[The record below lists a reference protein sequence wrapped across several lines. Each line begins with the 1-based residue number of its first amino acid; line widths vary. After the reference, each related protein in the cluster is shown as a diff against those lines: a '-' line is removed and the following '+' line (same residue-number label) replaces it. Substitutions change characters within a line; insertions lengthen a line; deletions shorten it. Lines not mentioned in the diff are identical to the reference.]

1 MSRQD
6 KEELSAFPSQVSDS
20 AESEPSTNGGQETR
34 VAKNR
39 NSSSKPD
46 APVKMTLYISKGI
59 AKEFKKL
66 AIDEELD
73 YSQLAEQAFT
83 EFVKNHSTAS
93 ASL

>member
-1 MSRQD
+1 MSKQD
-6 KEELSAFPSQVSDS
+6 KEQLSPLSSRV
-20 AESEPSTNGGQETR
+20 TNGIEGG
-34 VAKNR
+34 R

-83 EFVKNHSTAS
+83 EFVQNHSYAS
-93 ASL
+93 NAT